1 MYKFFILSSILF
13 FVIITQSFAENDYLD
28 RSEVKKFIDDFS
40 AKSDYSKDSLN
51 SLFKG
56 VTTQTSVLEAIARP
70 AEKKKN
76 WQEYRKIFITDKRIK
91 EGLTFWSENAQILAA
106 AEREYGVPPEIIVAI
121 VGVETF
127 YGRYK
132 GKYTV
137 LDSLVTLG
145 FDYPPRQKFFRSEL
159 AEFLLLAK
167 EEDLDPIAI
176 KGSYA
181 GAMGKSQ
188 FISSSYRNYAVD
200 FDENGTRDLWGSN
213 EDVIG
218 SVANYFKRH
227 GWKTGE
233 IITVPAKVQGKRY
246 KTLLDKGI
254 KPVASISELPQYDV
268 AVEHNLTA
276 EQAANSNQTV
286 ALLEF
291 NKNDSDEYWLG
302 FNNFYVITRYNHSH
316 MYAMA
321 VYQLS
326 QQIKKDIK
334 DYVVQ
339 N

>member
-1 MYKFFILSSILF
+1 MYKYFIFIVVLF
-13 FVIITQSFAENDYLD
+13 FSCSAQVFADNDYLE

-40 AKSDYSKDSLN
+40 EKNNYPKDSLN
-51 SLFKG
+51 ELFKN

-76 WQEYRKIFITDKRIK
+76 WEEYRKIFITDKRIK
-91 EGLTFWSENAQILAA
+91 EGLAFWSENAPILAA
-106 AEREYGVPPEIIVAI
+106 AEREYGVPPEIVVAI
-121 VGVETF
+121 IGVETF

-132 GKYTV
+132 GKHPV

-159 AEFLLLAK
+159 EHFLLLSQ
-167 EEDLDPIAI
+167 EEKLNPIEI

-188 FISSSYRNYAVD
+188 FISSSYRHYAVD
-200 FDENGTRDLWGSN
+200 FDQDGTRDLWGSN
-213 EDVIG
+213 EDAIG
-218 SVANYFKRH
+218 SVANYFKMH
-227 GWKTGE
+227 GWKAGE
-233 IITVPAKVQGKRY
+233 IITVPAEVEGKRY
-246 KTLLDKGI
+246 KQLLEKGL
-254 KPVASISELPQYDV
+254 KPVASVSELPQYDV
-268 AVEHNLTA
+268 TAEHNA
-276 EQAANSNQTV
+276 AAQQAV

-291 NKNDSDEYWLG
+291 NKNNSDEYWLG

-326 QQIKKDIK
+326 QKIKKDIK

>member
-1 MYKFFILSSILF
+1 MNKIIALTIAFLF
-13 FVIITQSFAENDYLD
+13 FGVTHTFANDNYLN
-28 RSEVKKFIDDFS
+28 RVEVKKFIDDFS
-40 AKSDYSKDSLN
+40 LKNNYPKSSLD
-51 SLFKG
+51 SLFKN
-56 VTTQTSVLEAIARP
+56 VTTQTQVLEAIQRP

-76 WQEYRKIFITDKRIK
+76 WEEYRKIFITDKRIK
-91 EGLTFWSENAQILAA
+91 EGLTFWTENAQILAA

-132 GKYTV
+132 GKYPV

-145 FDYPPRQKFFRSEL
+145 FDYPPRQKFFRGEL
-159 AEFLLLAK
+159 EHFLLLAH
-167 EEDLDPIAI
+167 EENLDPFAI

-188 FISSSYRNYAVD
+188 FISSSYRRYAVD
-200 FDENGTRDLWGSN
+200 FDKDGIRDLWESN

-227 GWKTGE
+227 GWKTNE
-233 IITVPAKVQGKRY
+233 IITVPAKVQGERFKV
-246 KTLLDKGI
+246 LLKKGL
-254 KPVASISELPQYDV
+254 KPVASVSELPQYDV
-268 AVEHNLTA
+268 DAEHNA
-276 EQAANSNQTV
+276 DANQAV

-291 NKNDSDEYWLG
+291 KNDNSEEYWLG

>member
-1 MYKFFILSSILF
+1 MKKNFGLIVVLLF
-13 FVIITQSFAENDYLD
+13 TYIPSSFAENDYASRVD
-28 RSEVKKFIDDFS
+28 VKKFIDDFS
-40 AKSDYSKDSLN
+40 SENKYSKELLA
-51 SLFKG
+51 SLFKN
-56 VTTQTSVLEAIARP
+56 VTTQTQVLDAIQRP

-76 WQEYRKIFITDKRIK
+76 WQEYRKIFITDKRIQ
-91 EGLTFWSENAQILAA
+91 EGLVFWSDNAPILAA
-106 AEREYGVPPEIIVAI
+106 AEKEYGIPPEIVVAI
-121 VGVETF
+121 IGVETF

-132 GKYTV
+132 GKYPV

-159 AEFLLLAK
+159 EHFLLLAQ
-167 EEDLDPIAI
+167 EENLDPLAI

-188 FISSSYRNYAVD
+188 FISSSYRHYAVD
-200 FDENGTRDLWGSN
+200 FDANGTRDLWDSN

-246 KTLLDKGI
+246 TALLEKGL
-254 KPVASISELPQYDV
+254 KPVASVSELPQYDV
-268 AVEHNLTA
+268 IAEHNA
-276 EQAANSNQTV
+276 DAKQAV

-291 NKNDSDEYWLG
+291 KNNNSDEYWLG

>member
-1 MYKFFILSSILF
+1 MNKYFILVVVLF
-13 FVIITQSFAENDYLD
+13 FCCNTQGFAENDYLN
-28 RSEVKKFIDDFS
+28 RVEVKQFIDDFS
-40 AKSDYSKDSLN
+40 SKNKYPKESLN
-51 SLFKG
+51 DLFKN
-56 VTTQTSVLEAIARP
+56 VSTQTQVLEAIQRP

-76 WQEYRKIFITDKRIK
+76 WQEYRKIFITDKRIQQ
-91 EGLTFWSENAQILAA
+91 GLTFWSENASILAA
-106 AEREYGVPPEIIVAI
+106 AEREYGVPPEIVVAI
-121 VGVETF
+121 IGVETF

-132 GKYTV
+132 GKYPV

-159 AEFLLLAK
+159 EHFLLLAQ
-167 EEDLDPIAI
+167 EEELDPIAI

-188 FISSSYRNYAVD
+188 FISSSYRRYAVD
-200 FDENGTRDLWGSN
+200 FDDNGTRDLWDSN
-213 EDVIG
+213 DDAIG
-218 SVANYFKRH
+218 SVANYFKHH
-227 GWKTGE
+227 GWRADE
-233 IITVPAKVQGKRY
+233 VITVPAKVQGKRF
-246 KTLLDKGI
+246 KALLEKGL
-254 KPVASISELPQYDV
+254 KPVASVSELPQYDV
-268 AVEHNLTA
+268 TSEFIADA
-276 EQAANSNQTV
+276 KQAV

-291 NKNDSDEYWLG
+291 KNNNSDEYWLG

-326 QQIKKDIK
+326 QQIKKEIK

>member
-1 MYKFFILSSILF
+1 MYKYLVLGAVLFLSCVSQ
-13 FVIITQSFAENDYLD
+13 VNADNDYLK
-28 RSEVKKFIDDFS
+28 RAEVKKFIDEFS
-40 AKSDYSKDSLN
+40 VKNDYSKDFLED
-51 SLFKG
+51 LFKN
-56 VTTQTSVLEAIARP
+56 VTTQTHVLEAIARP

-76 WQEYRKIFITDKRIK
+76 WQEYRKIFITDKRLQQ
-91 EGLTFWSENAQILAA
+91 GLEFWSENASILAA
-106 AEREYGVPPEIIVAI
+106 AERKYGVPPEIIVAI
-121 VGVETF
+121 IGVETF

-132 GKYTV
+132 GKYPV

-159 AEFLLLAK
+159 EHFLLLSQ
-167 EEDLDPIAI
+167 EENLDPLSI

-200 FDENGTRDLWGSN
+200 FDENGTRDLWDSN

-227 GWKTGE
+227 GWKPGE
-233 IITVPAKVQGKRY
+233 IITVPAKVKGKRY
-246 KTLLDKGI
+246 KELLEKGI
-254 KPVASISELPQYDV
+254 KPVASVSELPQYDV
-268 AVEHNLTA
+268 TAEHNAGTN
-276 EQAANSNQTV
+276 QAV

-291 NKNDSDEYWLG
+291 NKNNSDEYWLG
-302 FNNFYVITRYNHSH
+302 FDNFYVITRYNHSH

-326 QQIKKDIK
+326 QQIKNDIK

>member
-1 MYKFFILSSILF
+1 MYKYFILAVVLF
-13 FVIITQSFAENDYLD
+13 FCCNTQSFAENDYLS
-28 RSEVKKFIDDFS
+28 RAEVKQFIDDFS
-40 AKSDYSKDSLN
+40 SKNKYPKESLVD
-51 SLFKG
+51 LFKN
-56 VTTQTSVLEAIARP
+56 VSTQTQVLEAIQRP

-76 WQEYRKIFITDKRIK
+76 WQEYRKIFITDKRIQQ
-91 EGLTFWSENAQILAA
+91 GLTFWSENAPILAA

-121 VGVETF
+121 IGVETF

-132 GKYTV
+132 GKYPV

-159 AEFLLLAK
+159 EHFILLAQ
-167 EEDLDPIAI
+167 EEELDPIAI

-188 FISSSYRNYAVD
+188 FISSSYRRYAVD

-213 EDVIG
+213 YDVIG

-227 GWKTGE
+227 GWRADE
-233 IITVPAKVQGKRY
+233 VITVPAKVQGKRF
-246 KTLLDKGI
+246 KALLEKGL
-254 KPVASISELPQYDV
+254 KPVASVSELPQYDV
-268 AVEHNLTA
+268 TSAYNTDEK
-276 EQAANSNQTV
+276 QAV

-291 NKNDSDEYWLG
+291 KNDNSEEYWLG

>member
-1 MYKFFILSSILF
+1 MYKKFILSSVLF
-13 FVIITQSFAENDYLD
+13 FVLVVQGFAENDYLS
-28 RSEVKKFIDDFS
+28 RPEVKKFIDDFS
-40 AKSDYSKDSLN
+40 SKSDYSKN
-51 SLFKG
+51 SLKNLIEG
-56 VTTQTSVLEAIARP
+56 VTTQKSVLEAIARP

-76 WQEYRKIFITDKRIK
+76 WTEYRKIFITDKRIK
-91 EGLTFWSENAQILAA
+91 EGLAFWSENAQILAA
-106 AEREYGVPPEIIVAI
+106 AERKYGVPPEIIVAI

-132 GKYTV
+132 GKYNV

-159 AEFLLLAK
+159 GEFLMLAK
-167 EEDLDPIAI
+167 EENLDPVAI

-200 FDENGTRDLWGSN
+200 FDEDGTRDLWGSN

-227 GWKTGE
+227 GWKAGE
-233 IITVPAKVQGKRY
+233 VVTVPAKVQGKRY

-268 AVEHNLTA
+268 TTDQV
-276 EQAANSNQTV
+276 ANANQTV

-291 NKNDSDEYWLG
+291 NKDDTDEYWLG
-302 FNNFYVITRYNHSH
+302 FKNFYVITRYNHSH

-326 QQIKKDIK
+326 QLIKKDIK

-339 N
+339 R

>member
-1 MYKFFILSSILF
+1 MHKFSYLVAVLF
-13 FVIITQSFAENDYLD
+13 FSCGTQSFADNDYLS
-28 RSEVKKFIDDFS
+28 RVEVQKFIDEFS
-40 AKSDYSKDSLN
+40 VKNKYSKESLN
-51 SLFKG
+51 KLIEK
-56 VTTQTSVLEAIARP
+56 VTTQTQVLEAIQRP

-76 WQEYRKIFITDKRIK
+76 WEEYRKIFITDKRIK
-91 EGLTFWSENAQILAA
+91 EGLAFWTENAPILAA
-106 AEREYGVPPEIIVAI
+106 AEREYGVPPEIVVAI

-132 GKYTV
+132 GKYPV

-159 AEFLLLAK
+159 AEFLLLAQ
-167 EEDLDPIAI
+167 EEDLDPLEI

-200 FDENGTRDLWGSN
+200 FDDNGKRDLWGSN

-227 GWKTGE
+227 GWKANE
-233 IITVPAKVQGKRY
+233 VITVPAKVQGKRY
-246 KTLLDKGI
+246 KTLLEKGL
-254 KPVASISELPQYDV
+254 KPVASVSELPQYDV
-268 AVEHNLTA
+268 TAKHNA
-276 EQAANSNQTV
+276 DAKQTV

-302 FNNFYVITRYNHSH
+302 FDNFYVITRYNHSH

-326 QQIKKDIK
+326 QQIKQDIK

>member
-1 MYKFFILSSILF
+1 MYKYSFLVAALF
-13 FVIITQSFAENDYLD
+13 FSCGTQSFANNDYLS
-28 RSEVKKFIDDFS
+28 RVEVQKFIDEFS
-40 AKSDYSKDSLN
+40 VKNKYSKESLDI
-51 SLFKG
+51 LFKK
-56 VTTQTSVLEAIARP
+56 VTRQTQVLEAIQQP

-76 WQEYRKIFITDKRIK
+76 WEEYQKIFITDKRIK
-91 EGLTFWSENAQILAA
+91 EGMAFWTENAPILAA
-106 AEREYGVPPEIIVAI
+106 AEREYGVPPEIVVAI

-132 GKYTV
+132 GKYPV

-159 AEFLLLAK
+159 AEFLLLAQ
-167 EEDLDPIAI
+167 EENLDPLAI

-188 FISSSYRNYAVD
+188 FISSSYRRYAVD
-200 FDENGTRDLWGSN
+200 FDENGRRDLWESN

-218 SVANYFKRH
+218 SVANYFKHH
-227 GWKTGE
+227 GWKANE

-246 KTLLDKGI
+246 KALLEKGL

-268 AVEHNLTA
+268 DAEHNA
-276 EQAANSNQTV
+276 DAKQAV

-291 NKNDSDEYWLG
+291 KNNDSDEYWLG

-326 QQIKKDIK
+326 QQIKQDIK

>member
-1 MYKFFILSSILF
+1 MFKYSFLVAVLF
-13 FVIITQSFAENDYLD
+13 FSCGTQSFADNNYLS
-28 RSEVKKFIDDFS
+28 RVEVQKFIDEFS
-40 AKSDYSKDSLN
+40 VKNKYSKESLGE
-51 SLFKG
+51 LFKK
-56 VTTQTSVLEAIARP
+56 VTTQTQVLEAIQRP

-76 WQEYRKIFITDKRIK
+76 WEEYRKIFITDKRIK
-91 EGLTFWSENAQILAA
+91 EGLAFWTENAPILAA
-106 AEREYGVPPEIIVAI
+106 AEREYGVPPEIVVAI

-132 GKYTV
+132 GKYPV

-159 AEFLLLAK
+159 AEFLLLAQ
-167 EEDLDPIAI
+167 EENLDPLAI

-200 FDENGTRDLWGSN
+200 FDDNGTRDLWDSN

-227 GWKTGE
+227 GWKANG

-246 KTLLDKGI
+246 KALLEKGL
-254 KPVASISELPQYDV
+254 KPVASVSELPQYDV
-268 AVEHNLTA
+268 TA
-276 EQAANSNQTV
+276 EHSADAKQAV

-302 FNNFYVITRYNHSH
+302 FDNFYVITRYNHSH

-326 QQIKKDIK
+326 QQIKQDIK

>member
-1 MYKFFILSSILF
+1 MYKHLISVAVLF
-13 FVIITQSFAENDYLD
+13 FCCNTQGFSENDYLN
-28 RSEVKKFIDDFS
+28 RAEVKQFIDEFS
-40 AKSDYSKDSLN
+40 SKNKYPKESLDD
-51 SLFKG
+51 LFKN
-56 VTTQTSVLEAIARP
+56 VSTQTQVLEAIQRP

-76 WQEYRKIFITDKRIK
+76 WQEYRKIFITDKRIQQ
-91 EGLTFWSENAQILAA
+91 GLAFWSENASILAA
-106 AEREYGVPPEIIVAI
+106 AEREYGVPPEIVVAI
-121 VGVETF
+121 IGVETF

-132 GKYTV
+132 GKYPV

-159 AEFLLLAK
+159 EHFLLLAQ
-167 EEDLDPIAI
+167 EEKLDPLAI

-188 FISSSYRNYAVD
+188 FISSSYRHYAVD

-227 GWKTGE
+227 GWKADE
-233 IITVPAKVQGKRY
+233 VVTVPAKVQGKRF
-246 KTLLDKGI
+246 KALLEKGL
-254 KPVASISELPQYDV
+254 KPVASVSELPQYNVTSEYNADTKR
-268 AVEHNLTA
+268 A
-276 EQAANSNQTV
+276 V

-291 NKNDSDEYWLG
+291 KNNNSEEYWLG

>member
-1 MYKFFILSSILF
+1 MYKNIILSSTLF
-13 FVIITQSFAENDYLD
+13 FVLVVQSFAENDYLD

-40 AKSDYSKDSLN
+40 GKSDYSAESLN
-51 SLFKG
+51 KLFEN

-76 WQEYRKIFITDKRIK
+76 WTEYRKIFITDKRIK

-132 GKYTV
+132 GKYPV

-167 EEDLDPIAI
+167 EENLDPIEI

-200 FDENGTRDLWGSN
+200 FDDNGRRDLWGSN

-227 GWKTGE
+227 GWKAGE
-233 IITVPAKVQGKRY
+233 VVTVPAKVQGKGY

-254 KPVASISELPQYDV
+254 KPVASVSELPQYDV
-268 AVEHNLTA
+268 SAEHDADAN
-276 EQAANSNQTV
+276 QAI

-291 NKNDSDEYWLG
+291 NKDDSNEYWLG

-326 QQIKKDIK
+326 QLIKKDIE

>member
-1 MYKFFILSSILF
+1 MYKYSFLVAALF
-13 FVIITQSFAENDYLD
+13 FSCGTQSFANNDYLS
-28 RSEVKKFIDDFS
+28 RVEVQKFIDEFS
-40 AKSDYSKDSLN
+40 VKNKYSKESLDI
-51 SLFKG
+51 LFKK
-56 VTTQTSVLEAIARP
+56 VTRQTQVLEAIQRP

-76 WQEYRKIFITDKRIK
+76 WEEYQKIFITDKRIK
-91 EGLTFWSENAQILAA
+91 EGMAFWTENAPILAA
-106 AEREYGVPPEIIVAI
+106 AEREYGVPPEIVVAI

-132 GKYTV
+132 GKYPV

-159 AEFLLLAK
+159 AEFLLLAQ
-167 EEDLDPIAI
+167 EENLDPLAI

-188 FISSSYRNYAVD
+188 FISSSYRRYAVD
-200 FDENGTRDLWGSN
+200 FDENGRRDLWESN

-218 SVANYFKRH
+218 SVANYFKHH
-227 GWKTGE
+227 GWKANE

-246 KTLLDKGI
+246 KALLEKGL

-268 AVEHNLTA
+268 DAEHNA
-276 EQAANSNQTV
+276 DAKQAV

-291 NKNDSDEYWLG
+291 KNNDSDEYWLG

-326 QQIKKDIK
+326 QQIKQDIK

>member
-1 MYKFFILSSILF
+1 MHRNIFVFLVIVSSMTVSYAKESKNASNYLERVEVNSFIEEFSKKNKIEKSSLITLF
-13 FVIITQSFAENDYLD
+13 EN
-28 RSEVKKFIDDFS
+28 VQ
-40 AKSDYSKDSLN
+40 
-51 SLFKG
+51 
-56 VTTQTSVLEAIARP
+56 TQTDVLEAIQRP

-76 WQEYRKIFITDKRIK
+76 WTQYRKIFITDKRIQQ
-91 EGLTFWSENAQILAA
+91 GLEFWSENAQILAA
-106 AEREYGVPPEIIVAI
+106 AERAYGVPPEIIVAI
-121 VGVETF
+121 IGVETF

-132 GKYTV
+132 GKHPV

-159 AEFLLLAK
+159 EHFLLLTR
-167 EEDLDPIAI
+167 EEDLDPLKI

-200 FDENGTRDLWGSN
+200 FDEDGVRDLWDSN

-227 GWKTGE
+227 GWRQDAVVTL
-233 IITVPAKVQGKRY
+233 PATINSNNLY
-246 KTLLDKGI
+246 KTLLKKGL
-254 KPVASISELPQYDV
+254 KPSVALSELKQYG
-268 AVEHNLTA
+268 VEFDYQGDHGEKST
-276 EQAANSNQTV
+276 
-286 ALLEF
+286 LLELKKDDE
-291 NKNDSDEYWLG
+291 NEYWIGL
-302 FNNFYVITRYNHSH
+302 NNFYVITRYNHSH

-326 QQIKKDIK
+326 QKIKHEIK
-334 DYVVQ
+334 DYVAK

>member
-1 MYKFFILSSILF
+1 MYKYSIFIAVLF
-13 FVIITQSFAENDYLD
+13 FVCITQSFADEKYFERQD
-28 RSEVKKFIDDFS
+28 VKKFIDDFS
-40 AKSDYSKDSLN
+40 EKNNYPKDALAK
-51 SLFKG
+51 LFKN

-76 WQEYRKIFITDKRIK
+76 WEEYRKIFVTDKRIQ
-91 EGLTFWSENAQILAA
+91 EGLAYWTENAPILAA
-106 AEREYGVPPEIIVAI
+106 AERKYGVPPEIIVAI
-121 VGVETF
+121 IGVETF

-132 GKYTV
+132 GKYPV

-159 AEFLLLAK
+159 EHFLLLAQ
-167 EEDLDPIAI
+167 EENLDPLEI

-188 FISSSYRNYAVD
+188 FISSSYRHYAVD
-200 FDENGTRDLWGSN
+200 FDDNGTRDLWSSN

-218 SVANYFKRH
+218 SVANYFKTH
-227 GWKTGE
+227 GWKEGD
-233 IITVPAKVQGKRY
+233 IITVPAKVQGKRF
-246 KTLLDKGI
+246 KALLEKGL
-254 KPVASISELPQYDV
+254 KPVASVSELPQYDV
-268 AVEHNLTA
+268 TAQHNA
-276 EQAANSNQTV
+276 GAKQAV

-291 NKNDSDEYWLG
+291 NKDNSDEYWLG

>member
-1 MYKFFILSSILF
+1 MYKSITAIGILLFSSS
-13 FVIITQSFAENDYLD
+13 VSFAEIKASGIDYLERD
-28 RSEVKKFIDDFS
+28 EVKHFIEDFS
-40 AKSDYSKDSLN
+40 AKHNYPKDSLVE
-51 SLFKG
+51 LFEK
-56 VTTQTSVLEAIARP
+56 VETQEHVLEAIQRP

-76 WQEYRKIFITDKRIK
+76 WTQYRKIFVTDKRIK
-91 EGLTFWSENAQILAA
+91 QGLEFWSENAQILAA

-132 GKYTV
+132 GKYRV

-159 AEFLLLAK
+159 GEFLLLAN
-167 EEDLDPIAI
+167 EENLDPLKI

-200 FDENGTRDLWGSN
+200 FNHDGVRDLWDSN

-218 SVANYFKRH
+218 SIANYFKRH
-227 GWKTGE
+227 GWKKGE
-233 IITVPAKVQGKRY
+233 IVAVPAKVKGDQY
-246 KTLLDKGI
+246 KALLEKGM
-254 KPVASISELPQYDV
+254 KPVASVSELPQY
-268 AVEHNLTA
+268 AVQAEHGA
-276 EQAANSNQTV
+276 SASEKV

-291 NKNDSDEYWLG
+291 EHAKSQEYWLG
-302 FNNFYVITRYNHSH
+302 FNNFYAITRYNHSH

-326 QQIKKDIK
+326 LQIKNDIK
-334 DYVVQ
+334 DYVAQ
-339 N
+339 Q

>member
-1 MYKFFILSSILF
+1 MYKYLI
-13 FVIITQSFAENDYLD
+13 SFAVLCCISSNLVLANNDYLE
-28 RSEVKKFIDDFS
+28 RSEVKDFINDFS
-40 AKSDYSKDSLN
+40 EKNNYPKDTLTN
-51 SLFKG
+51 LIKNI
-56 VTTQTSVLEAIARP
+56 TTQTSVLEAIARP

-91 EGLTFWSENAQILAA
+91 EGLAFWSENAPILAA
-106 AEREYGVPPEIIVAI
+106 AEREYGVPPEIVVAI
-121 VGVETF
+121 IGVETF

-132 GKYTV
+132 GKYPV

-159 AEFLLLAK
+159 EHFLLLAQ
-167 EEDLDPIAI
+167 EENLDPLEI

-188 FISSSYRNYAVD
+188 FISSSYRHYAVD
-200 FDENGTRDLWGSN
+200 FDGNGTRDLWSSN
-213 EDVIG
+213 EDAIG
-218 SVANYFKRH
+218 SVANYFKMH
-227 GWKTGE
+227 GWKQGE
-233 IITVPAKVQGKRY
+233 IITVPAKVKGERFKA
-246 KTLLDKGI
+246 LLEKGL
-254 KPVASISELPQYDV
+254 KPVASVSELPQYDV
-268 AVEHNLTA
+268 TAEHNA
-276 EQAANSNQTV
+276 DAQQAV

-291 NKNDSDEYWLG
+291 KKNNSDEYWLG
-302 FNNFYVITRYNHSH
+302 FDNFYVITRYNHSH

-326 QQIKKDIK
+326 QKIKQEIK

>member
-1 MYKFFILSSILF
+1 MYKYFILAVVLF
-13 FVIITQSFAENDYLD
+13 FCCNTQSFAENDYLS
-28 RSEVKKFIDDFS
+28 RAEVKQFIDDFS
-40 AKSDYSKDSLN
+40 SKNKYPKESLVD
-51 SLFKG
+51 LFKN
-56 VTTQTSVLEAIARP
+56 VSTQTQVLEAIQRP

-76 WQEYRKIFITDKRIK
+76 WQEYRKIFITDKRIQQ
-91 EGLTFWSENAQILAA
+91 GLTFWSENAPILAA

-121 VGVETF
+121 IGVETF

-132 GKYTV
+132 GKYPV

-159 AEFLLLAK
+159 EHFILLAQ
-167 EEDLDPIAI
+167 EEELDPIAI

-188 FISSSYRNYAVD
+188 FISSSYRRYAVD

-213 EDVIG
+213 YDVIG

-227 GWKTGE
+227 GWRADE
-233 IITVPAKVQGKRY
+233 VITVPAKVQGKRF
-246 KTLLDKGI
+246 KALLEKGL
-254 KPVASISELPQYDV
+254 KPVASVSEWPQYDV
-268 AVEHNLTA
+268 TSAYNTDEK
-276 EQAANSNQTV
+276 QAV

-291 NKNDSDEYWLG
+291 KNDNSEEYWLG

>member
-1 MYKFFILSSILF
+1 MHKFSYLVAVLF
-13 FVIITQSFAENDYLD
+13 FSCGTQSFADNDYLS
-28 RSEVKKFIDDFS
+28 RVEVQKFIDEFS
-40 AKSDYSKDSLN
+40 VKNKYSKESLDK
-51 SLFKG
+51 LFEK
-56 VTTQTSVLEAIARP
+56 VTTQTQVLEAIQRP

-76 WQEYRKIFITDKRIK
+76 WEEYRKIFITDKRIK
-91 EGLTFWSENAQILAA
+91 EGLAFWTENAPILAA
-106 AEREYGVPPEIIVAI
+106 AEREYGVPPEIVVAI

-132 GKYTV
+132 GKYPV

-159 AEFLLLAK
+159 AEFLLLAQ
-167 EEDLDPIAI
+167 EEDLDPLEI

-200 FDENGTRDLWGSN
+200 FDNNGKRDLWGSN

-227 GWKTGE
+227 GWKANE
-233 IITVPAKVQGKRY
+233 VITVPAKVQGKRY
-246 KTLLDKGI
+246 KTLLEKGL
-254 KPVASISELPQYDV
+254 KPVASVSELPQYDV
-268 AVEHNLTA
+268 TAEHNA
-276 EQAANSNQTV
+276 DAKQAV

-302 FNNFYVITRYNHSH
+302 FDNFYVITRYNHSH

-326 QQIKKDIK
+326 QQIKKF
-334 DYVVQ
+334 
-339 N
+339 NE

>member
-1 MYKFFILSSILF
+1 MYKCFIFIVVLLLSYSAQVL
-13 FVIITQSFAENDYLD
+13 AENDYLD
-28 RSEVKKFIDDFS
+28 RPEVKKFIDDFS
-40 AKSDYSKDSLN
+40 EKNNYPKDSLN
-51 SLFKG
+51 ELFKN

-91 EGLTFWSENAQILAA
+91 EGLAFWSENAPILAA
-106 AEREYGVPPEIIVAI
+106 AERKYGVPPEIVVAI
-121 VGVETF
+121 IGVETF

-132 GKYTV
+132 GKHPV

-159 AEFLLLAK
+159 EHFLLLSQ
-167 EEDLDPIAI
+167 EENLNPVEI

-188 FISSSYRNYAVD
+188 FISSSYRHYAVD
-200 FDENGTRDLWGSN
+200 FDQNGTRDLWESN
-213 EDVIG
+213 EDAIG
-218 SVANYFKRH
+218 SVANYFKMH
-227 GWKTGE
+227 GWKAGE
-233 IITVPAKVQGKRY
+233 IITVPAKIEGKRY
-246 KTLLDKGI
+246 KKLLDKGI
-254 KPVASISELPQYDV
+254 KPVASVSELPQYDV
-268 AVEHNLTA
+268 TA
-276 EQAANSNQTV
+276 DHDAADQQAV

-326 QQIKKDIK
+326 QKIKKDIK

>member
-1 MYKFFILSSILF
+1 MYKFVTVF
-13 FVIITQSFAENDYLD
+13 FMVLLGTTFCFA
-28 RSEVKKFIDDFS
+28 
-40 AKSDYSKDSLN
+40 KDSKNN
-51 SLFKG
+51 SNYIKRDEVNTFIEQFAKKNNIEKASLIALFKN
-56 VTTQTSVLEAIARP
+56 VQTQTDVLEAIQRP

-76 WQEYRKIFITDKRIK
+76 WTQYRKIFITDKRIQQ
-91 EGLTFWSENAQILAA
+91 GLEFWGENAQILAA
-106 AEREYGVPPEIIVAI
+106 AERAYGVPPEIIVAI
-121 VGVETF
+121 IGVETF

-132 GKYTV
+132 GKYPV

-159 AEFLLLAK
+159 EHFLLLTQ
-167 EEDLDPIAI
+167 EEDLDPLKI

-200 FDENGTRDLWGSN
+200 FNEDGVRDLWDSN

-227 GWKTGE
+227 GWKQGAVVTL
-233 IITVPAKVQGKRY
+233 PAKINSDDRHKV
-246 KTLLDKGI
+246 LLKKGL
-254 KPVASISELPQYDV
+254 KPSVTFSELNQFG
-268 AVEHNLTA
+268 VEFDFHVNGT
-276 EQAANSNQTV
+276 EKT

-291 NKNDSDEYWLG
+291 KKDDEDEYWLG
-302 FNNFYVITRYNHSH
+302 LNNFYVITRYNHSH

-326 QQIKKDIK
+326 QKIKHDIK
-334 DYVVQ
+334 DYVAK

>member
-1 MYKFFILSSILF
+1 I
-13 FVIITQSFAENDYLD
+13 Q
-28 RSEVKKFIDDFS
+28 
-40 AKSDYSKDSLN
+40 
-51 SLFKG
+51 
-56 VTTQTSVLEAIARP
+56 RP
-70 AEKKKN
+70 AEKEKN
-76 WQEYRKIFITDKRIK
+76 WEEYQKIFITDKRIK
-91 EGLTFWSENAQILAA
+91 EGMAFWTENASILAA
-106 AEREYGVPPEIIVAI
+106 AEREYGVPPEIVVAI

-132 GKYTV
+132 GKYPV

-159 AEFLLLAK
+159 AEFLLLAQ
-167 EEDLDPIAI
+167 EENLDPLAI

-188 FISSSYRNYAVD
+188 FISSSYRRYAVD
-200 FDENGTRDLWGSN
+200 FDENGRRDLWESN

-227 GWKTGE
+227 GWKANE

-246 KTLLDKGI
+246 KALLEKGL

-268 AVEHNLTA
+268 DAEHNA
-276 EQAANSNQTV
+276 DAMQAV

-291 NKNDSDEYWLG
+291 KNNDSDEYWLG

-326 QQIKKDIK
+326 QQIKQDIK